1 MRTPSIR
8 ASLVALVVGCVLP
21 IAIVSAFL
29 IFDFYKREQTR
40 LIADSISRA
49 RAMLSV
55 LDGRFASTQS
65 ALSALSTS
73 HRLADGDL
81 AGFHVRARE
90 ALMGMRI
97 DSIVVAD
104 ANGQLLLSTR
114 RPYGEALPKMANRAH
129 LARVLETGQASV
141 SDLYIGSIVGSF
153 IYSVSVPVRR
163 GEQTMLLLNASSA
176 PSRLSSI
183 LTEQKLPDSW
193 RAAIVDGA
201 GTVVARTHE
210 LDKFLG
216 KKANPDLLLRMDGA
230 DEGGF
235 KSRTLDGIP
244 VITVYSRSPTTRW
257 SVVLGMPLAELTIG
271 LRQTLIWL
279 IVATIA
285 ALGVGVALAW
295 FIGGRVAR
303 SITALA
309 QPVMA
314 LGSGELPTIPR
325 LYFKEAN
332 AIGQTL
338 LNAAAS
344 LHKAKY
350 EAHHDALTGL
360 PNRMLFHFFV
370 QQQLTLCQRNQTELA
385 ILYIDLDGFKA
396 VNDTHGHAVGDQL
409 LRQVATRLTG
419 AIRDSD
425 IAARLGGDEFS
436 IALVQSN
443 LENAAA
449 FSTRL
454 IETLSAPYRLG
465 DIGATISAS
474 IGIAAYPVTE
484 RDSDMLLKKADQAM
498 YKAKSLG
505 KRRFCIGA

>member
-8 ASLVALVVGCVLP
+8 ASLVALVIGCILP

-55 LDGRFASTQS
+55 IDGKFASTQS

-73 HRLADGDL
+73 HRLANGDL
-81 AGFHVRARE
+81 EGFHARAQE
-90 ALMGMRI
+90 ALKSMRV

-104 ANGQLLLSTR
+104 ADGQLLLSTR
-114 RPYGEALPKMANRAH
+114 RPYGEALPKMANRAY

-141 SDLYIGSIVGSF
+141 SDLYIGSIMGRF

-163 GEQTMLLLNASSA
+163 GEQSMLLSASSA

-183 LTEQKLPDSW
+183 LAEQKLPDSW
-193 RAAIVDGA
+193 RAAIVDGT
-201 GTVVARTHE
+201 GTIVTRTHE
-210 LDKFLG
+210 PEKFLG
-216 KKANPDLLLRMDGA
+216 KKANPELLRRMDAA
-230 DEGGF
+230 DEGGLE
-235 KSRTLDGIP
+235 STTLDGIP
-244 VITVYSRSPTTRW
+244 VITVYSRSPASRW

-271 LRQTLIWL
+271 LRQTLMWL

-285 ALGVGVALAW
+285 ALGVGIALAW

-325 LYFKEAN
+325 LHFKEAN

-360 PNRMLFHFFV
+360 ANRTLFHFFV
-370 QQQLTLCQRNQTELA
+370 QQQLALCQRNKAELA

-409 LRQVATRLTG
+409 LRQVATRLTS
-419 AIRDSD
+419 ATRDSD
-425 IAARLGGDEFS
+425 IAARLGGDEFA
-436 IALVQSN
+436 IALVHSN
-443 LENAAA
+443 LENAAV
-449 FSTRL
+449 FSKRL
-454 IETLSAPYRLG
+454 IEIISEPYRLG
-465 DIGATISAS
+465 DVTATISAS
-474 IGIAAYPVTE
+474 IGIAGYPLTE
-484 RDSDMLLKKADQAM
+484 RDSEMLLKKADQAM
-498 YKAKSLG
+498 YKAKFLG
-505 KRRFCIGA
+505 KRQFCIGT

>member
-8 ASLVALVVGCVLP
+8 ASLVALVVGCILP

-40 LIADSISRA
+40 LIADTISRA
-49 RAMLSV
+49 RAMISV
-55 LDGRFASTQS
+55 IDGRFVSTQS

-73 HRLADGDL
+73 HRLASGDL
-81 AGFHVRARE
+81 AGFYERAQE
-90 ALMGMRI
+90 ALTSMRV
-97 DSIVVAD
+97 DSIAVAD
-104 ANGQLLLSTR
+104 ASGQLLLSTR
-114 RPYGEALPKMANRAH
+114 RPYGEALPKMANRRH
-129 LARVLETGQASV
+129 LARVLETGEASV
-141 SDLYIGSIVGSF
+141 SDLYLGSVMGNF

-163 GEQTMLLLNASSA
+163 GGQSMLLLNASSA
-176 PSRLSSI
+176 PSRLTSI
-183 LTEQKLPDSW
+183 LAEQKLPDSW
-193 RAAIVDGA
+193 RAAIVDGT
-201 GTVVARTHE
+201 GTIVTRTHE

-216 KKANPDLLLRMDGA
+216 KKANPELLRRMETA

-235 KSRTLDGIP
+235 KSTTLDGIP
-244 VITVYSRSPTTRW
+244 VITVYSRSPTSRW
-257 SVVLGMPLAELTIG
+257 SVVLGMPLAELTTG
-271 LRQTLIWL
+271 LRQTLIRL

-303 SITALA
+303 SIRALA
-309 QPVMA
+309 QPVLA

-325 LYFKEAN
+325 LYFNEAN
-332 AIGQTL
+332 AIGQSL
-338 LNAAAS
+338 LDAAAS
-344 LHKAKY
+344 LRKAKH

-360 PNRMLFHFFV
+360 PNRTLFHFFV
-370 QQQLTLCQRNQTELA
+370 QRHVMLCQRNKTELA

-409 LRQVATRLTG
+409 LRLVATRLKSV
-419 AIRDSD
+419 IRDSD
-425 IAARLGGDEFS
+425 LAARLGGDEFS
-436 IALVQSN
+436 IALVHSN

-454 IETLSAPYRLG
+454 IEILSAPYQLG
-465 DIGATISAS
+465 EIDAAISAS
-474 IGIAAYPVTE
+474 IGIAAYPATA
-484 RDSDMLLKKADQAM
+484 RDSDTLLKKADQAM

-505 KRRFCIGA
+505 KRQFCIGA